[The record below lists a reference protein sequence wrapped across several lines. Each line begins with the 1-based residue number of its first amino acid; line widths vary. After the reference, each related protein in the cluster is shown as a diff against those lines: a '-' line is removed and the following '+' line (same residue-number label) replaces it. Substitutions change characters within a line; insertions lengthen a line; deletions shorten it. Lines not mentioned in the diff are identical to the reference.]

1 MTNPTITS
9 RKLDHIQL
17 TFDSQLSDVDYRFY
31 YEPMLFAHPA
41 DSVLPKTIFAGCNMQ
56 APLWISSMTG
66 GAEKAGKINLL
77 LAEACK
83 AYGLGMGLGSCRP
96 VLENSEYSRDFDIR
110 KHIGD
115 QPLFANL
122 GIAQIEELI
131 AQNQLQKLV
140 DMVHRLSANGLIIHV
155 NPLQEWMQPEG
166 DRFMYS
172 PVDTIK
178 RVLDFVDFPII
189 VKEVGQGFG
198 PKSIEALLK
207 LPLEALDY
215 GAFGGTNFSKLENL
229 RRDTLERTLLEPV
242 QHIGHTA
249 IEMTGWVNLAVAR
262 LGDAV
267 LCKQIIVSGGITHF
281 LDGYYH
287 LQKLKMPSLYAQASP
302 FLKYA
307 LEGEAALFQ
316 FVEAQIKGLAL
327 AHTYLTLKENA

>member
-1 MTNPTITS
+1 MTKSTISS
-9 RKLDHIQL
+9 RKLDHIEL
-17 TFDSQLSDVDYRFY
+17 AFESQLSVADPRFY
-31 YEPMLFAHPA
+31 YEPMMSAHP
-41 DSVLPKTIFAGCNMQ
+41 DLSVVPSLTLAGATMKV
-56 APLWISSMTG
+56 PIWISSMTG

-77 LAEACK
+77 LAEVCR

-96 VLENSEYSRDFDIR
+96 VLENSEYSKDFEVR
-110 KHIGD
+110 KHIGE

-140 DMVHRLSANGLIIHV
+140 DMVNRLEANGLIIHV

-166 DRFMYS
+166 DRFSMS
-172 PVDTIK
+172 PLETVN
-178 RVLDFVDFPII
+178 RVLEAVTFPII

-198 PKSIEALLK
+198 PKSLEALLK

-229 RRDTLERTLLEPV
+229 RRDSVERTLLEPV
-242 QHIGHTA
+242 QHVGHTA
-249 IEMTGWVNLAVAR
+249 VEMSNWINQLKSR
-262 LGDAV
+262 LGSQV
-267 LCKQIIVSGGITHF
+267 ECEKVIVSGGIATF

-287 LQKLKMPSLYAQASP
+287 LQKLQMPALYAQASP

-307 LEGEAALFQ
+307 LEGEKALQQ

-327 AHTYLTLKENA
+327 AYTYLTLKENA

>member
-1 MTNPTITS
+1 MTKSTISS
-9 RKLDHIQL
+9 RKLDHIELAFASQL
-17 TFDSQLSDVDYRFY
+17 TEVDQRFY
-31 YEPMLFAHPA
+31 YEPMLAAHP
-41 DSVLPKTIFAGCNMQ
+41 DLSVIPTLALGGATMCV
-56 APLWISSMTG
+56 PLWISSMTG

-83 AYGLGMGLGSCRP
+83 SYGLGMGLGSCRP
-96 VLENSEYSRDFDIR
+96 VLEDSEYSRDFEVR
-110 KHIGD
+110 KYIGE

-140 DMVHRLSANGLIIHV
+140 DMVHRLEANGLIIHV

-166 DRFMYS
+166 DRFALS
-172 PVDTIK
+172 PLDTVK
-178 RVLDFVDFPII
+178 RVLDFVKFPII

-198 PKSIEALLK
+198 PKSLEALLK

-229 RRDTLERTLLEPV
+229 RRDSVERTLLEPV
-242 QHIGHTA
+242 QHLGHTA
-249 IEMTGWVNLAVAR
+249 VEMSGWINQLKSTLGSQVA
-262 LGDAV
+262 
-267 LCKQIIVSGGITHF
+267 CEKIIVSGGITTF

-287 LQKLKMPSLYAQASP
+287 LQKLQMPALYAQASP

-307 LEGEAALFQ
+307 LEGENALQQ

-327 AHTYLTLKENA
+327 AYTYLTLKENA